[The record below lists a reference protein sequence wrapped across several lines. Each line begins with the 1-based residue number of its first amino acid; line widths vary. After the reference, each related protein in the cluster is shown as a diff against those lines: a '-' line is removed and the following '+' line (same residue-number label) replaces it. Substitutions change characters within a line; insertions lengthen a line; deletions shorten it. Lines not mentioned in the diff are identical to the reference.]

1 MPSLQLDVPGTY
13 DPATKRR
20 LADGLG
26 AVYSAIMQAPLDIV
40 TVVVRDVGEGG
51 VWRCGEAGATPS
63 ALLMCDVRTGR
74 SAEVRSELGRALGVV
89 CADVLGVD
97 PLWVKVEFTQHSGDE
112 MYHPVLGGLNS
123 DWTPRS

>member
-13 DPATKRR
+13 GPATKRE

-26 AVYSAIMQAPLDIV
+26 AVYAAIMQAPLDIV

-51 VWRCGEAGATPS
+51 VWRCGAHGATPS
-63 ALLMCDVRTGR
+63 ALMMCDVRSGR
-74 SAEVRSELGRALGVV
+74 SAEVRAELGRALGAV
-89 CADVLGVD
+89 CADVLGID

-112 MYHPVLGGLNS
+112 MYHPVMGGFNA
-123 DWTPRS
+123 DWTPGP